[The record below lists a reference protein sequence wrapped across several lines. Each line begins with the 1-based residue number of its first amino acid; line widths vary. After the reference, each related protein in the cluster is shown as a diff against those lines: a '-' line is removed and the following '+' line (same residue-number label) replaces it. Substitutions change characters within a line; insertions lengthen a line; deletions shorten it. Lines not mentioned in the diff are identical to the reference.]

1 MYLRSRV
8 ENWELVVSTPLGEW
22 DRGVTVKMGWTRVR
36 SRFFRHVAPLPF
48 LPCLQRKRS
57 PHSKEVIRYKSYPSN
72 ADGLLCLV
80 GDASV
85 GTKRRFHRVEGAADK
100 FRFQSFVLVTCVVPG
115 SHHALRRL
123 LDAESRPN
131 SRQCQTRCP
140 MAPRLA
146 NQIYRKTALS
156 VQRQAGCPHRQPR
169 E

>member
-1 MYLRSRV
+1 M
-8 ENWELVVSTPLGEW
+8 
-22 DRGVTVKMGWTRVR
+22 
-36 SRFFRHVAPLPF
+36 
-48 LPCLQRKRS
+48 
-57 PHSKEVIRYKSYPSN
+57 
-72 ADGLLCLV
+72 
-80 GDASV
+80 

-169 E
+169 EWNLRPSVIRLEGQWRFGRNRAWLEAEKNAEMKGGRFLLAPRTARSRD